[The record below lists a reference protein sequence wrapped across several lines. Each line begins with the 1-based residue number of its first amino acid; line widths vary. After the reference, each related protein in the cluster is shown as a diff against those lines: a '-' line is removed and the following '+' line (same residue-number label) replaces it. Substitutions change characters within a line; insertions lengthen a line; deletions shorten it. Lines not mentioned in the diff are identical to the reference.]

1 MVSQTFMPS
10 QLFIPSY
17 CSNHVAKHPLALGC
31 LTAVLM
37 DYKSASLITF
47 CEMCSKMFFLSTK
60 PGLVDSCEVVDKKN
74 PSLAKDMQV
83 SNLK

>member
-37 DYKSASLITF
+37 DYKSASLITS

-60 PGLVDSCEVVDKKN
+60 PGLVDSCEVVDKKKSVISERYAGKQ
-74 PSLAKDMQV
+74 P
-83 SNLK
+83 